1 MVIIS
6 AAAGCIQTL
15 ATMCMLTKLSLK
27 KKNNSFGLNNDEK
40 GSIISWIFQVEKIFQ
55 RLQPSKMNKSDISLF
70 DFLDCRL
77 QIERARG
84 VVGVGVILLIGH
96 FKNGTVEAVNK
107 IVHFTGLVT
116 RAVCF
121 VEPA

>member
-1 MVIIS
+1 MLIIS

-15 ATMCMLTKLSLK
+15 ATMCMLTNLSL
-27 KKNNSFGLNNDEK
+27 KKNNSFGLNNHEN
-40 GSIISWIFQVEKIFQ
+40 GSIILWIFQVEKIFQ
-55 RLQPSKMNKSDISLF
+55 RLQPSKMNESDISLF
-70 DFLDCRL
+70 DFLDCRF